1 MFLKN
6 RREENSEV
14 CGQLISL
21 GGTKMEDGRTWGHS
35 QVLMSRC
42 YKITNSSIELDKM
55 TRIKSFQITSSHNNT
70 TCSGSS
76 TPRLMNAA
84 YIDLEPA
91 ESSVLKAVIYG
102 GQSADTGLTSDEIV
116 MIQGTIIED
125 INKAKI
131 SVTRYAAAH
140 TYYTEYR
147 VPEGWP
153 DGEHLVQVGEIPE
166 SRTGSKLSFLKKI
179 GTSDLLVSIGGHSK
193 QKS

>member
-1 MFLKN
+1 
-6 RREENSEV
+6 
-14 CGQLISL
+14 
-21 GGTKMEDGRTWGHS
+21 
-35 QVLMSRC
+35 
-42 YKITNSSIELDKM
+42 
-55 TRIKSFQITSSHNNT
+55 
-70 TCSGSS
+70 
-76 TPRLMNAA
+76 MNAA

-193 QKS
+193 QNFSTDFSHPEKSLNLLLVPEISWWKLFPIAQFVKDLFILKFPAQMAVMFIFLVECQ